1 MPIKKK
7 PGRKPGAP
15 VVFYTKAEDDIVR
28 SVVTN
33 GKKNK
38 ENAEWLAKK
47 LKRSLSSMQQRLVKF
62 KKEMGLA
69 RTTVR
74 TPKMSK
80 VEDLRSVVLPKNIA
94 LEFEASRCVLK
105 ENHIIIYFKS

>member
-15 VVFYTKAEDDIVR
+15 VVFYTKVEDDLVR

-33 GKKNK
+33 GKKSK

-47 LKRSLSSMQQRLVKF
+47 LNRPLSSMHQRLLKF

-80 VEDLRSVVLPKNIA
+80 VDDLRSVVLPKNIA

-105 ENHIIIYFKS
+105 ENHLIIYFK

>member
-15 VVFYTKAEDDIVR
+15 VVFYTKAEDDMVR

-47 LKRSLSSMQQRLVKF
+47 LKRPLSSMQQRLLKF

-80 VEDLRSVVLPKNIA
+80 VEDLRSVVLPRNIA

>member
-1 MPIKKK
+1 MTNKKK
-7 PGRKPGAP
+7 PGRKPGVSVA
-15 VVFYTKAEDDIVR
+15 FYTKVEDDLVR

-33 GKKNK
+33 GKTNK

-47 LKRSLSSMQQRLVKF
+47 LKRPLSSMHQRLLKF

-69 RTTVR
+69 RITAR

-80 VEDLRSVVLPKNIA
+80 VDDLRSVVLPKNIA
-94 LEFEASRCVLK
+94 LEFEATRCVLK
-105 ENHIIIYFKS
+105 ENHIIVYFK

>member
-47 LKRSLSSMQQRLVKF
+47 LKRPLSSMQQRLVKF

>member
-7 PGRKPGAP
+7 PGRKPGAS
-15 VVFYTKAEDDIVR
+15 VSFYTKAEDDMVR

-33 GKKNK
+33 GKTNK
-38 ENAEWLAKK
+38 DNAEWLAKK
-47 LKRSLSSMQQRLVKF
+47 LKRPLSSMHQRILKF
-62 KKEMGLA
+62 KKELGLA
-69 RTTVR
+69 RITSR

-94 LEFEASRCVLK
+94 LEFQASRCVLK
-105 ENHIIIYFKS
+105 ENHIIIYFA

>member
-7 PGRKPGAP
+7 PGRKPGVSVA
-15 VVFYTKAEDDIVR
+15 FYTKVEDDLVR

-33 GKKNK
+33 GKTNK

-47 LKRSLSSMQQRLVKF
+47 LKRPLSSMHQRLLKF

-69 RTTVR
+69 RITVR

-80 VEDLRSVVLPKNIA
+80 VDDLRSVVLPKNIA
-94 LEFEASRCVLK
+94 LEFEATRCVLK
-105 ENHIIIYFKS
+105 ENHIIVYFK

>member
-7 PGRKPGAP
+7 PGRKPG
-15 VVFYTKAEDDIVR
+15 VSVSFYTKAEDDMVR

-33 GKKNK
+33 GKTNK
-38 ENAEWLAKK
+38 DNAEWLAKK
-47 LKRSLSSMQQRLVKF
+47 LKRPLSSMHQRILKF
-62 KKEMGLA
+62 KKELGLA

-94 LEFEASRCVLK
+94 LEFQASRCVLK
-105 ENHIIIYFKS
+105 ENHIIIYFA

>member
-1 MPIKKK
+1 MPIKNK
-7 PGRKPGAP
+7 PGRKPGVP
-15 VVFYTKAEDDIVR
+15 VAFYTKAEDALVR

-33 GKKNK
+33 SKTNN

-47 LKRSLSSMQQRLVKF
+47 LKRPLSSMKQRIVKF
-62 KKEMGLA
+62 KKEMGLT
-69 RTTVR
+69 RTTTR

-80 VEDLRSVVLPKNIA
+80 VDDLRSVVLPKNIA

-105 ENHIIIYFKS
+105 ENHIIVYFK

>member
-1 MPIKKK
+1 MQTKKK
-7 PGRKPGAP
+7 PGRKPG
-15 VVFYTKAEDDIVR
+15 VSVSFYTKAEDDTVR

-33 GKKNK
+33 GKTNK

-47 LKRSLSSMQQRLVKF
+47 LKRPLSSMHQRILKF
-62 KKEMGLA
+62 KKELGLA
-69 RTTVR
+69 RTTSR

-94 LEFEASRCVLK
+94 LEFQASRCVLK
-105 ENHIIIYFKS
+105 ENHIIIYFA

>member
-7 PGRKPGAP
+7 PGRKPGVP
-15 VVFYTKAEDDIVR
+15 VAFYTKAEDDLVR

-38 ENAEWLAKK
+38 DNAEWLAKK
-47 LKRSLSSMQQRLVKF
+47 LKRPLSSMSQRLIKF
-62 KKEMGLA
+62 KKEAGLT
-69 RTTVR
+69 RTNNK

-80 VEDLRSVVLPKNIA
+80 VDDLRSVVLPKNIA

-105 ENHIIIYFKS
+105 ENHIIIYFK

>member
-7 PGRKPGAP
+7 PGRKPGVP
-15 VVFYTKAEDDIVR
+15 VAFYTKAEDDLVR

-33 GKKNK
+33 GKTNK

-47 LKRSLSSMQQRLVKF
+47 LKRPLSSMHQRLLKF

-69 RTTVR
+69 RITAR

-105 ENHIIIYFKS
+105 ENHIIVYFK

>member
-7 PGRKPGAP
+7 PGRKPGVP
-15 VVFYTKAEDDIVR
+15 VAFYTKVEDDLVR

-33 GKKNK
+33 GKTNK

-47 LKRSLSSMQQRLVKF
+47 LKRPLLSMNNRLLKF
-62 KKEMGLA
+62 KKEMGLS
-69 RTTVR
+69 RTSVR

-80 VEDLRSVVLPKNIA
+80 VENLRSVVLPKNIA

-105 ENHIIIYFKS
+105 ENHIIIYFKG

>member
-1 MPIKKK
+1 MANKKK
-7 PGRKPGAP
+7 PGRKPGMS
-15 VVFYTKAEDDIVR
+15 VSFYTKAEDDLVR
-28 SVVTN
+28 STVTN
-33 GKKNK
+33 GKTNK

-47 LKRSLSSMQQRLVKF
+47 LNRPLSSISQRIVKF
-62 KKEMGLA
+62 KKEMGIA

-80 VEDLRSVVLPKNIA
+80 VDDLRSVVLPKNIA

-105 ENHIIIYFKS
+105 ENHIIVYFK